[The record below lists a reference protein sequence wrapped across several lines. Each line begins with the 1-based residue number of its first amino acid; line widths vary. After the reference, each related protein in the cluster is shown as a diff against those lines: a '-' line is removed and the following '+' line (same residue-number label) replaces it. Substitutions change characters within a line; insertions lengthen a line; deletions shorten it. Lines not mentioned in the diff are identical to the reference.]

1 MEGLRGARGR
11 VEGEEPSAGHPW
23 PVLRTPVFQ
32 ELIREGCLHKLT
44 RKGLQ
49 QRMFFLVGRRVPSRQ
64 G

>member
-1 MEGLRGARGR
+1 MEGLQGDRGR

-23 PVLRTPVFQ
+23 PALRTPVFQ

-49 QRMFFLVGRRVPSRQ
+49 QRMFFLVGPQAPSGQ